1 MSKTEIAPV
10 VRRRRG
16 NPNWG
21 RPMPPT
27 PNTATEFEQQVVKLQ
42 LNAEG
47 YVYSAELRHWCER
60 NRNRCYIPEWLLKA
74 WNIPVDPNFSD
85 AA

>member
-1 MSKTEIAPV
+1 
-10 VRRRRG
+10 
-16 NPNWG
+16 
-21 RPMPPT
+21 MPPT
-27 PNTATEFEQQVVKLQ
+27 PNTATEFEQQVGKLQ
-42 LNAEG
+42 LASADS

>member
-1 MSKTEIAPV
+1 MSRPV
-10 VRRRRG
+10 IVPVIRRRRG

-21 RPMPPT
+21 RPMPPA
-27 PNTATEFEQQVVKLQ
+27 PILATEFEQQVGKLQ
-42 LNAEG
+42 LTVEN
-47 YVYSAELRHWCER
+47 YVFSAELRHWCER